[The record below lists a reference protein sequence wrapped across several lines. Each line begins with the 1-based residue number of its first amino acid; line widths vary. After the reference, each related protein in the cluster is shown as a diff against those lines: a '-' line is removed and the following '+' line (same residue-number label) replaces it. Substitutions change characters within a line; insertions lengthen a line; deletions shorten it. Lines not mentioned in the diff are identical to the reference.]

1 MGDKQHEMHRGKQIM
16 KAGIACIAIILL
28 AGCATSYQPISD
40 SGGYYR
46 QRINKNTF
54 IVGFKANG
62 FTHYDRAH
70 DFALLRAA
78 QIGNYLGYK
87 YFIVD
92 GLSDRTK
99 TNDSDALVTGVGNGG
114 FFSGIAS
121 SLETKKPGLALKV
134 HYLKNKPQHRV
145 IELYWISSEIDRV
158 VNKYDLKNVPRI
170 QMSRQ
175 AYAGG

>member
-1 MGDKQHEMHRGKQIM
+1 MRQEMHRGKQIM

-28 AGCATSYQPISD
+28 DGCATPYQPISD

-46 QRINKNTF
+46 QRIDKNTF

-62 FTHYDRAH
+62 FTDYDRAH
-70 DFALLRAA
+70 AFALLRAA

-87 YFIVD
+87 YFIID
-92 GLSDRTK
+92 GLRDKSRTD
-99 TNDSDALVTGVGNGG
+99 NSDALVTGIGSDG

-121 SLETKKPGLALKV
+121 SLKTSKPGVVLKV
-134 HYLKNKPQHRV
+134 RYLKNKPQHRV
-145 IELYWISSEIDRV
+145 IEFYRILSEITRV
-158 VNKYDLKNVPRI
+158 VNKYNLKNVPQIR
-170 QMSRQ
+170 MSQQ